1 MRARLAA
8 LACLLLTLG
17 LAAAPALA
25 QPPAES
31 YLDEHLAG
39 FRPFLGK
46 TFRGELKDST
56 PEKPM
61 VDISH
66 WEIALAGKA
75 VRNLHSVQ
83 DGAYCGE
90 TIIFWDAAAKS
101 LVYFYFTSG
110 GFYTQGTMRVEGA
123 KFIAHEKVV
132 GEVEGITEVRATGE
146 LLADGSLKTSSE
158 YLKGGEWVP
167 GHGAVYH
174 EAPDAKVIGP

>member
-1 MRARLAA
+1 VRAIRLAA
-8 LACLLLTLG
+8 LACLLLAAG
-17 LAAAPALA
+17 LAQA

-56 PEKPM
+56 PAQPM
-61 VDISH
+61 VDVSH

-75 VRNLHSVQ
+75 VRNLHSLN

-90 TIIFWDAAAKS
+90 TLIFWDSTTQS
-101 LVYFYFTSG
+101 LIYYYFTSG
-110 GFYTQGTMRVEGA
+110 GFYTQGTMRLEGTT
-123 KFIAHEKVV
+123 FIAHEKVT

-146 LLADGSLKTSSE
+146 LLADGTLKTSSE
-158 YLKGGEWVP
+158 YLKNGEWVP
-167 GHGAVYH
+167 GHGAVYR

>member
-1 MRARLAA
+1 LLEKALARGNVVVAGAVAA
-8 LACLLLTLG
+8 LV
-17 LAAAPALA
+17 LAAAA
-25 QPPAES
+25 
-31 YLDEHLAG
+31 Y
-39 FRPFLGK
+39 PFIGK

-56 PEKPM
+56 PDKPM
-61 VDISH
+61 FDVSR

-75 VRNLHSVQ
+75 VRNLHSVG

-90 TIIFWDAAAKS
+90 TIIFWDAAAGS

-110 GFYTQGTMRVEGA
+110 GFYTQGTMRVEGT